1 MLKKWIF
8 TLISGVLLST
18 PVVAQQAFIEGV
30 DYQPIDPI
38 VKTSDPG
45 KVVVTEVFW
54 YGCPHCFRFEPVI
67 EKWAASLPEGVVFEQ
82 LPSSLN
88 PSWTEHAR
96 TFYALKMMGAQ
107 EQLHAKIFEAIHI
120 KRRRLTGLDSIAK
133 FVADQG
139 VDEKVFR
146 KHYASFPVDSQVRK
160 NKKIEQR
167 YGIQG
172 VPAVIVNGKYLTNG
186 TMAGNYGRMIEI
198 INFLVA
204 GELKG

>member
-1 MLKKWIF
+1 M
-8 TLISGVLLST
+8 ISGLLLST
-18 PVVAQQAFIEGV
+18 PVIAQQAFIEGV
-30 DYQPIDPI
+30 DYERIDPI
-38 VKTSDPG
+38 VKTSNPD

-54 YGCPHCFRFEPVI
+54 YGCPHCFRFEPII
-67 EKWAASLPEGVVFEQ
+67 ENWSKSLPEGVVLEQ

-88 PSWTEHAR
+88 PSWTDHAR
-96 TFYALKMMGAQ
+96 AYYALKMMGAL
-107 EQLHAKIFEAIHI
+107 EQAHGKIFEAIHV
-120 KRRRLTGLDSIAK
+120 KRQRLAGLDAIAK

-139 VDEKVFR
+139 LDEKVFR

-167 YGIQG
+167 YGIHG

-186 TMAGNYGRMIEI
+186 SLAGSYGRLIDI
-198 INFLVA
+198 INYLVA

>member
-8 TLISGVLLST
+8 ALISGVLLAT
-18 PVVAQQAFIEGV
+18 PVVAQQAFIEGI
-30 DYQPIDPI
+30 DYQRIDPV

-54 YGCPHCFRFEPVI
+54 YGCPHCFRFEPII

-88 PSWTEHAR
+88 TSWVEHAR
-96 TFYALKMMGAQ
+96 AFYALKMMGAQ
-107 EQLHAKIFEAIHI
+107 EQLHGKFFEAIHLE
-120 KRRRLTGLDSIAK
+120 RRRLTSLDGIAK
-133 FVADQG
+133 FVAEQG

-146 KHYASFPVDSQVRK
+146 KHYASFPVDALVRK

-186 TMAGNYGRMIEI
+186 SMGKSYGRLMEI
-198 INFLVA
+198 INFLIA

>member
-8 TLISGVLLST
+8 ALISGALLAT
-18 PVVAQQAFIEGV
+18 PVVAQQTFIEGI
-30 DYQPIDPI
+30 DYQRIDPV

-54 YGCPHCFRFEPVI
+54 YGCPHCFRFEPII
-67 EKWAASLPEGVVFEQ
+67 EKWAASLPEAVIFEQ

-96 TFYALKMMGAQ
+96 AFYALKMMGAQ
-107 EQLHAKIFEAIHI
+107 EQLHGKFFDAIHL
-120 KRRRLTGLDSIAK
+120 KRRRLTGLDDIAK
-133 FVADQG
+133 FVAEQG
-139 VDEKVFR
+139 FDEKVFR
-146 KHYASFPVDSQVRK
+146 KHYASFPVDALIRK

-186 TMAGNYGRMIEI
+186 SMGKSYGRLIEI
-198 INFLVA
+198 INFLIA